1 MIPRRRRDNAQSIDD
16 LLNRFLRDNGL
27 ETPLQLDRAKRAWFE
42 LSPMI
47 SKYTQEVYI
56 RGDVMYVHLKSAPLR
71 QELLMAKDMIIK
83 QINRTVKAQV
93 IRDIVLR

>member
-1 MIPRRRRDNAQSIDD
+1 MTSRRRRDKAQSIDD

-47 SKYTQEVYI
+47 SKYTQDVYI
-56 RGDVMYVHLKSAPLR
+56 RGDVMYVHIKSAPLR
-71 QELLMAKDMIIK
+71 QELMMAKSLIIK
-83 QINRTVKAQV
+83 QINRKVKAQV